1 MPADQLYRS
10 GYEQDSD
17 MGYPRQRALDPRHE
31 DVNHDLKE
39 RPLPEEFD
47 DEEEDDCLSRDA
59 AGEESFKAN
68 LRLKNSEVNRLFNMH
83 IPGYAPAHA
92 KPPS

>member
-1 MPADQLYRS
+1 MRGGMPADQLYRS

-59 AGEESFKAN
+59 AGE
-68 LRLKNSEVNRLFNMH
+68 H
-83 IPGYAPAHA
+83 
-92 KPPS
+92 